1 MSPEGLVY
9 QMVLE
14 LLQLSPHLSSTDPS
28 GKVRP
33 EIINEGGNPSY
44 KYFYASAEQGA
55 VLRGGRQNGWAQAR
69 SGTGVQLRKPVG

>member
-1 MSPEGLVY
+1 MYQVLPEF
-9 QMVLE
+9 
-14 LLQLSPHLSSTDPS
+14 LQPSPHLSSTDPS

-55 VLRGGRQNGWAQAR
+55 VLRGGRQNG
-69 SGTGVQLRKPVG
+69 